1 MVVMPSIIDAQNDSA
16 DFDVLPTTTRDVAI
30 GGVTVLRVNSS
41 TLRWSLYDDF
51 CDDDDDIIAR
61 IGNVSSRSTAL
72 TNVMASDQF
81 LHSLTMIP

>member
-41 TLRWSLYDDF
+41 TLRWSLYDDL
-51 CDDDDDIIAR
+51 CDDDDDIIVR
-61 IGNVSSRSTAL
+61 IGNVSSRST
-72 TNVMASDQF
+72 QR
-81 LHSLTMIP
+81 

>member
-30 GGVTVLRVNSS
+30 GGVTVLRVNS
-41 TLRWSLYDDF
+41 TLRWSLYDDL
-51 CDDDDDIIAR
+51 CDDDDDIIVR

-81 LHSLTMIP
+81 LQSLNMIP

>member
-30 GGVTVLRVNSS
+30 GGVTVLRVNS
-41 TLRWSLYDDF
+41 TLRWSLYDDL
-51 CDDDDDIIAR
+51 CDDDDDIIVR

-81 LHSLTMIP
+81 LQSLNMMP